1 MSYILKSNASLSKG
15 RWYCTT
21 RSQWFMFS
29 YNRKKDDTDDY
40 NGRFYMGST
49 SFFEH
54 MVTITMINGMLS
66 GKGENRFGKFIL
78 DGLWDNKK
86 KMWYIKKEYIHY
98 RLGDGSG
105 SRFRSCPRP
114 RFRPRR
120 HWTEIARDHRAAT
133 YLRIAF
139 DDKYVKLEQQ
149 LRDGKINP
157 QQIID
162 SIEPEDHTR
171 MAWFLWRVYIDND
184 CSTNVAKPQ
193 STTPLSTSV
202 ISSGSDDFKEYDYP
216 ITVDDVTDET
226 IILKQKISEYA
237 CDLIKRLKLND
248 NYESKLS
255 FGNALMAG
263 GYKRK
268 IDNTSEWIPISQK
281 KIDEMYQMMTEYIK
295 TDTVCQFLTLN
306 TDTFVFDKDGRLI
319 EYSLALIP
327 FELFN
332 KMKKICI
339 V

>member
-1 MSYILKSNASLSKG
+1 MSYILKSNASLTKG

-21 RSQWFMFS
+21 RGQWFMFS
-29 YNRKKDDTDDY
+29 YKPKGDDY
-40 NGRFYMGST
+40 TGRFYMGST

-54 MVTITMINGMLS
+54 NVTITMINGMLS

-78 DGLWDNKK
+78 DGLWDPKK
-86 KMWYIKKEYIHY
+86 KMWYIKKEYIS
-98 RLGDGSG
+98 SG
-105 SRFRSCPRP
+105 GHRP
-114 RFRPRR
+114 RNSHRRQRP
-120 HWTEIARDHRAAT
+120 WTEIAENHRTAV

-139 DDKYVKLEQQ
+139 DDKYIKLEQQ
-149 LRDGKINP
+149 LRNGKIRP
-157 QQIID
+157 QQIIN
-162 SIEPEDHTR
+162 SIDPEDHIR
-171 MAWFLWRVYIDND
+171 MAWFLWRVYIDLHKGE
-184 CSTNVAKPQ
+184 CIPPPPPHRLSP
-193 STTPLSTSV
+193 SPPLSPTR
-202 ISSGSDDFKEYDYP
+202 DEFKEYDYP
-216 ITVDDVTDET
+216 ITIDDVTDET